1 MSKILYVS
9 DLDGTL
15 LNSDKTVSDFTAGVV
30 NGLVEK
36 GLSFSYATARSNVTA
51 SIVASKITPKAPVIL
66 QNGTFIYD
74 NASGEMLYS
83 HCFEKADVDEII
95 TDILDIGV
103 NPLVFSVIDGRQKF
117 SYLADKIYK
126 EIAEFLDDHKNDERD
141 NPVSQKE
148 DLYVGEPFYFTC
160 IEETEKLGALYEKF
174 KNRFSCVYGKD
185 IYSGYY
191 WLEIMPPNTNKANA
205 ILKLKELLG
214 CDKIISF
221 GDGINDIE
229 MFKISDE
236 CYAPENAD
244 EALKPLATAIIESNN
259 DDGVAKWLLKNARI

>member
-9 DLDGTL
+9 DLDGTI
-15 LNSDKTVSDFTAGVV
+15 LNSEKIVSDFTAKTV
-30 NGLVEK
+30 NGLIEQ
-36 GLSFSYATARSNVTA
+36 GIIFTYATARSNVTA
-51 SIVASKITPKAPVIL
+51 NIVANKINPKIPVIL

-83 HCFEKADVDEII
+83 HCFEKSDVDEII
-95 TDILDIGV
+95 KSILNIEV

-117 SYLADKIYK
+117 SYLADKIYN

-141 NPVSQKE
+141 NPVYKKE
-148 DLYVGEPFYFTC
+148 DLYAGAPFYFTC
-160 IEETEKLGALYEKF
+160 IEKTEKLAPLYEKF
-174 KNRFSCVYGKD
+174 KNQFSCVYGKD

-191 WLEIMPPNTNKANA
+191 WLEIMPKNTNKANA

-221 GDGINDIE
+221 GDGINDID

-244 EALKPLATAIIESNN
+244 EALKPYATAIIESNN

>member
-9 DLDGTL
+9 DLDGTI
-15 LNSDKTVSDFTAGVV
+15 LNSEKAVSDFTAETV
-30 NGLVEK
+30 NGLIEK
-36 GLSFSYATARSNVTA
+36 GLTFTYATARSNVTA
-51 SIVASKITPKAPVIL
+51 NIVASKIRPKIPVIL

-74 NASGEMLYS
+74 NNAGKILYGA
-83 HCFEKADVDEII
+83 HFEAIDVDEII
-95 TDILDIGV
+95 NSILNIGV
-103 NPLVFSVIDGRQKF
+103 NPLVFSVIDGKQKF
-117 SYLADKIYK
+117 SYLGNQIYK

-141 NPVSQKE
+141 NPVDKKE
-148 DLYVGEPFYFTC
+148 DLYAGAPFYFTC
-160 IEETEKLGALYEKF
+160 IEETEKLAPLYEKF
-174 KNRFSCVYGKD
+174 KNRFSCVYGRD

-191 WLEIMPPNTNKANA
+191 WLEIMPKNTNKANA
-205 ILKLKELLG
+205 ILKLKEMLG

-244 EALKPLATAIIESNN
+244 DALKPYATSIIESNN
-259 DDGVAKWLLKNARI
+259 ADGVAKWLLENTNV